1 MEVGWVTA
9 NPTFLSDLFYFTF
22 LSDLFISFKW
32 LTFSTTFRYGPTIN
46 ILVSFIFG
54 LVQSLLYLEFIR
66 VSFFCS
72 PLTIWQFL
80 FSCCCW
86 NPYQNESFLFFFFF
100 LSQDVI
106 LTCGCS
112 QAIELC
118 LAVLANPGQ
127 NILAPRPGFSP
138 YRTHAESMGIELK
151 LYNLLV
157 NDFLIL
163 DTNDEL
169 LLYKNILELS

>member
-86 NPYQNESFLFFFFF
+86 NPYQNEPFLFFFFF
-100 LSQDVI
+100 ITGRHSDMWLQSGYWTLFSCVGQPRAKHPSPETRFLSLQDSCWI
-106 LTCGCS
+106 YGDWAQTLQFIGKWLFNFRHKWWITT
-112 QAIELC
+112 L
-118 LAVLANPGQ
+118 
-127 NILAPRPGFSP
+127 
-138 YRTHAESMGIELK
+138 
-151 LYNLLV
+151 
-157 NDFLIL
+157 
-163 DTNDEL
+163 
-169 LLYKNILELS
+169 